1 MCNFQWMG
9 GEKLAR
15 ICGRRGPLPQ
25 GSKKERKKERKPPT
39 SVWNVH
45 GEARYWPSIVTP
57 RNGLFFFFLFS
68 FCFLFHWLYDVEM
81 LFLSHVSCPVCVC
94 FHGVGVCAFA
104 KFFLPLLGD
113 IMHGVCVCILVSVL
127 FSLRCRC
134 TEDQQAYNGITF
146 LKLLFW
152 ENPRHECLGQGSRA
166 VSTPKYCCSIAFHPQ
181 LNLQSLAPCRRLQ
194 VPPQALCCPPA
205 P

>member
-25 GSKKERKKERKPPT
+25 GSKKERKKESLQRLFGT
-39 SVWNVH
+39 ST
-45 GEARYWPSIVTP
+45 EKLAIDRPSLRLAMVYS
-57 RNGLFFFFLFS
+57 FFFLFS